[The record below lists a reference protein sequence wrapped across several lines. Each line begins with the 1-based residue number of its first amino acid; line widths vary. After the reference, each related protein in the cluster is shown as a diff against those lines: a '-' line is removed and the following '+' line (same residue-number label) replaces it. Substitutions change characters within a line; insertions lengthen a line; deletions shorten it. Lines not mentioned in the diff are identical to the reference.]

1 MAEPVEVA
9 NWVRPLS
16 LMAMLPSTVPSMV
29 TPVSGTDETD
39 GERLPVESKV
49 KFVPTLV
56 QATCEPVALE
66 SDW

>member
-1 MAEPVEVA
+1 
-9 NWVRPLS
+9 
-16 LMAMLPSTVPSMV
+16 MLPSTVPSMV